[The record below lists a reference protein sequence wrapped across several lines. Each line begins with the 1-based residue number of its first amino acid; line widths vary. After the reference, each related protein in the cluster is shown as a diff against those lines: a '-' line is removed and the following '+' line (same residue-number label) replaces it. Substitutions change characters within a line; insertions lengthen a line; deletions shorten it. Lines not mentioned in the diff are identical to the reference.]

1 MSYIKIK
8 IPLIETDANGV
19 TTHARIKRME
29 SDMPA
34 VSTEALQLIL
44 HALSAPGMHEDGPA
58 PLMLAVGKL
67 ASPMWYLGG
76 SSPFTLGVGALGEPQ
91 YVLGKH

>member
-8 IPLIETDANGV
+8 IPLIETDASGS
-19 TTHARIKRME
+19 TTHARIKRLE

-44 HALSAPGMHEDGPA
+44 HALSAPGMREDGPA
-58 PLMLAVGKL
+58 PLLLGVGRL

-76 SSPFTLGVGALGEPQ
+76 SSPLTLGVSALGDAEF
-91 YVLGKH
+91 VLGQH

>member
-1 MSYIKIK
+1 MAYIKIK
-8 IPLIETDANGV
+8 IPLIETDASGA
-19 TTHARIKRME
+19 TTHARIKRLE
-29 SDMPA
+29 SDLPA

-58 PLMLAVGKL
+58 PLLLGVGRL

-76 SSPFTLGVGALGEPQ
+76 SSPYTLGVSALGDPQ
-91 YVLGKH
+91 FVLGNH